1 MILQDSNAKENIL
14 VTMKRIALSVI
25 IYSVITAS
33 RLFVNRLANVLDE
46 RTVLAYRGDPG
57 KALPRRDRGN
67 EPPYSVYPRIE
78 RPINGGGGRGGDR
91 RFDIAVWCNS
101 PRGWTVTGL
110 FLRLLLA
117 ITLKTATSCGR
128 GNRAAWGIVPHLI
141 SLPSLRSSHNIRKNV
156 GIPFLRG
163 NVNYYW
169 RNNSSSL
176 TLNCDILSN
185 LTRNILFPSTL
196 SQNWK
201 RVRLSLEHL

>member
-1 MILQDSNAKENIL
+1 MKEP
-14 VTMKRIALSVI
+14 
-25 IYSVITAS
+25 
-33 RLFVNRLANVLDE
+33 
-46 RTVLAYRGDPG
+46 YRPIETRDPG
-57 KALPRRDRGN
+57 KALSTRSRQRTTVFGLSEDRASHKWRRWT
-67 EPPYSVYPRIE
+67 
-78 RPINGGGGRGGDR
+78 GRG

-128 GNRAAWGIVPHLI
+128 GNRAAWGIVPDLI

-156 GIPFLRG
+156 GISFLRG

-185 LTRNILFPSTL
+185 LISFFPFTKLKTSPFIAGT
-196 SQNWK
+196 SVAPSRYFKQEEFVFEA
-201 RVRLSLEHL
+201 R

>member
-1 MILQDSNAKENIL
+1 MKEP
-14 VTMKRIALSVI
+14 
-25 IYSVITAS
+25 
-33 RLFVNRLANVLDE
+33 
-46 RTVLAYRGDPG
+46 YRPIEARDPG
-57 KALPRRDRGN
+57 KALSTRSRQRTTVFGLSEDRASHKWRRWT
-67 EPPYSVYPRIE
+67 
-78 RPINGGGGRGGDR
+78 GRG

-128 GNRAAWGIVPHLI
+128 GNRAAWGIVPDLI
-141 SLPSLRSSHNIRKNV
+141 SLPSLRSSHNIHKNV
-156 GIPFLRG
+156 GISFLRG

-185 LTRNILFPSTL
+185 LTRNILFPFHKIENESVYRWNICIAL
-196 SQNWK
+196 SRYFKQEEFVFEA
-201 RVRLSLEHL
+201 R

>member
-1 MILQDSNAKENIL
+1 MILQDSNAKKNIL
-14 VTMKRIALSVI
+14 VTMKRIAI

-33 RLFVNRLANVLDE
+33 RLFVNRTCSMKEPYWPIEA
-46 RTVLAYRGDPG
+46 RDPG

-91 RFDIAVWCNS
+91 RFNIAVWCNS

-110 FLRLLLA
+110 FLRLLFA

-176 TLNCDILSN
+176 TLNCDILS
-185 LTRNILFPSTL
+185 T
-196 SQNWK
+196 
-201 RVRLSLEHL
+201 

>member
-33 RLFVNRLANVLDE
+33 RLFVNRTCSMKEPYWPIEA
-46 RTVLAYRGDPG
+46 RDPG

-78 RPINGGGGRGGDR
+78 RPINGGGGWGGDR

-101 PRGWTVTGL
+101 PRDWTVTGL